1 MGWYCGYRIGWIF
14 VIDTPKTLIGNMR
27 QTLQVSDDSLDMASR
42 DEVRKQSADLQ
53 QQILQINGRMI
64 ENDLVITLG
73 EVLFEKN
80 KTALKRG
87 AASHLQKI
95 IYFIE
100 QHPDFKIVIKG
111 HTDNLGSNL
120 FNLEFSENRA
130 GTIKSFL
137 IKEGIPS
144 GRLTS
149 IGHGE
154 TYPVAGN
161 GSSSGRQLNQR
172 VEIVIKEFSLKKFS

>member
-1 MGWYCGYRIGWIF
+1 
-14 VIDTPKTLIGNMR
+14 MR
-27 QTLQVSDDSLDMASR
+27 QILQMSDYPLDMKAIYQNIDRENR
-42 DEVRKQSADLQ
+42 DEVRKQSADFQ
-53 QQILQINGRMI
+53 QQILQINGRMV

-80 KTALKRG
+80 KATFKRG

-95 IYFIE
+95 IRFIE
-100 QHPDFKIVIKG
+100 QHPDFKIVVNG
-111 HTDNLGSNL
+111 HTDNLGSRL
-120 FNLEFSENRA
+120 FNLEFSANRA
-130 GTIKSFL
+130 GAIKSFL
-137 IKEGIPS
+137 IREGIPS

-172 VEIVIKEFSLKKFS
+172 VEIAIKEFSLKKSP